1 MHEKLFALDIGTRS
15 VVGIILEKT
24 ADSFEVTDIVSME
37 HQERAMLDGQ
47 IHDVIAV
54 SKVIQTIKDI
64 LEKKHGSLHNVS
76 VAAAGRALKTE
87 RSSISIDIN
96 GKPIL
101 QHDDVLH
108 LELSAVQKAQAIV
121 AEKNNSSSNH
131 HYYCVGYSVL
141 YYRLD
146 DQEIGSLID
155 QSGTKVSVEIIA
167 TFLPKAVVESLL
179 AALKRADLHMQ
190 ALTLEP
196 IAAINVLIP
205 QSMRRLNV
213 ALVDI
218 GAGTSD
224 IALTDSGTVIAYGM
238 VPIAGDEITEAIS
251 DSLLLDFPLAE
262 TAKRQLIDKEI
273 ITVTDILGFETEIPS
288 TEVVES
294 IMPSIEKL
302 ADAISQEIY
311 ILNNN
316 KPPKAVMLVGGG
328 SLTPKLPEILA
339 DKLNLPKNRVA
350 IRGIEAIGQLT
361 IADHVHSGP
370 ELVTPIGIAL
380 AAHKSPIQYMGVNVN
395 GQTIRLF
402 DMKEMTVGDCLLTAG
417 IKLNKLYG
425 RPGMAM
431 MVEFNGQ
438 LITIP
443 GEHGT
448 KPILTIN
455 GKDVSLDYTVQDGDE
470 ITVQQGEDGRS
481 PRLSIKDLADGLP
494 SKQVTIND
502 AKHTIH
508 AELRRNDQVVTGEEF
523 LHDNDRIT
531 CTIPGTLEELFTKT
545 NKEDLLRS
553 VKPFTVIVNE
563 KEVTLPAFGGKIVK
577 NGIPTNPTST
587 YEDGDVIE
595 MKSSRPLTTD
605 LAYAMNAQLTFSI
618 PVTFNGKKLQLTKK
632 LAEFYRNGQ
641 TLTNEDV
648 INQGDTLSFVQN
660 KMEPFIF
667 QDVFMHIDIDMP
679 EHTVGGFLLMKNK
692 QETTFNETLAPGDEL
707 NILWPTSSPT

>member
-87 RSSISIDIN
+87 PASISIDIN
-96 GKPIL
+96 GKSIL
-101 QHDDVLH
+101 QHDDILH

-262 TAKRQLIDKEI
+262 TAKRQLIDQEI

-316 KPPKAVMLVGGG
+316 IPPKAVMLVGGG

-380 AAHKSPIQYMGVNVN
+380 AAHKSPIQYMSVNVN

-431 MVEFNGQ
+431 MVKFNGQ

-470 ITVQQGEDGRS
+470 ITVQQGDDGRS

-553 VKPFTVIVNE
+553 VKPFTVTVNE

-618 PVTFNGKKLQLTKK
+618 PVTFNGKKLRLTKK
-632 LAEFYRNGQ
+632 LAEFYRDGH
-641 TLTNEDV
+641 TLTSEDV
-648 INQGDTLSFVQN
+648 INHGDTLSFVQN

-679 EHTVGGFLLMKNK
+679 EHIVGGFLLMKNK

>member
-64 LEKKHGSLHNVS
+64 LEKKHGSLHKVS

-87 RSSISIDIN
+87 RASISIDIN

-262 TAKRQLIDKEI
+262 TAKRQLIAQEI
-273 ITVTDILGFETEIPS
+273 ITVTDILGFETDIPS

-294 IMPSIEKL
+294 IIPSIEKL

-328 SLTPKLPEILA
+328 SLTPKLPELLA

-425 RPGMAM
+425 KPGMAM

-481 PRLSIKDLADGLP
+481 PRLSIKDLTDGLP

-508 AELRRNDQVVTGEEF
+508 AELRRNDQIVTGEEF

-553 VKPFTVIVNE
+553 VKPFTVTVNE
-563 KEVTLPAFGGKIVK
+563 KEVTLPSFGGKIVK
-577 NGIPTNPTST
+577 NGILTNPTST

-605 LAYAMNAQLTFSI
+605 LAYAMNAQLIFSI

-632 LAEFYRNGQ
+632 LAEFYRDGQ